1 MDQLTS
7 MKVFVKAAETGS
19 FAAVAEQ
26 LQLSPQMV
34 ARHVAALEA
43 HLGTSLIA
51 RTTRRQT
58 LTDIGRSY
66 YERCRMVLDE
76 VAEADALALEMK
88 ATPSGI
94 IRVNAPVTFGSHA
107 LSTFITDYLARYP
120 EVQVELTLSDRIVDP
135 IEEEFEVIIRI
146 GELADSTMVAW
157 PLRPYRL
164 IACASPDYILRHGE
178 PQTPADLQYHSC
190 LVYGHWSAMN
200 ACRWQ
205 FAREGATV
213 EVKPAGR
220 FRSNDW
226 KALMNAALAGHGITL
241 GPEEVLR
248 VEVEEGRLVQVLSGF
263 SGPSRPMH
271 VLVPAGR
278 RRTTKIKCFVEALRE
293 ALGPHGPGY
302 R

>member
-66 YERCRMVLDE
+66 YERCRVVLDE

-94 IRVNAPVTFGSHA
+94 IRV
-107 LSTFITDYLARYP
+107 
-120 EVQVELTLSDRIVDP
+120 
-135 IEEEFEVIIRI
+135 
-146 GELADSTMVAW
+146 
-157 PLRPYRL
+157 
-164 IACASPDYILRHGE
+164 
-178 PQTPADLQYHSC
+178 
-190 LVYGHWSAMN
+190 
-200 ACRWQ
+200 
-205 FAREGATV
+205 
-213 EVKPAGR
+213 
-220 FRSNDW
+220 
-226 KALMNAALAGHGITL
+226 
-241 GPEEVLR
+241 
-248 VEVEEGRLVQVLSGF
+248 
-263 SGPSRPMH
+263 
-271 VLVPAGR
+271 
-278 RRTTKIKCFVEALRE
+278 
-293 ALGPHGPGY
+293 
-302 R
+302 